1 METDINFALQQFGP
15 AFAAVMHALS
25 FLGTEDLWLLL
36 VPFIFWC
43 VDSDFGAR
51 LLFLVVISDF
61 VNGLLK
67 WIFHLPRPY
76 WVDSRVKP
84 LESEVSYGLPSGHT
98 QSATVGWG
106 YLAVRI
112 NRWWMWLI
120 SALVILGVATARVA
134 LGMHFVGDVIGGLIA
149 GLIVLTAFVLI
160 EPRVTRW
167 ITPKPIGFQ
176 IATAFLAS
184 LAMIVIVLIA
194 RSIIGGIADPIGWAQ
209 LSARMGVPNAPHS
222 LDTPITDAAIV
233 FGAGAGLALLKRSG
247 GYNARGPWSKRVAR
261 LILGLIVLI
270 ILRFGLGALFAL
282 ISGESEL
289 LGAILRY
296 GRYVTLV
303 LWATWLAPWTFVK
316 LRLA

>member
-1 METDINFALQQFGP
+1 METDINFALQQLGP
-15 AFAAVMHALS
+15 AFAAFMHALS

-43 VDSDFGAR
+43 VDSGFGAR

-67 WIFHLPRPY
+67 WLFHLPRPY
-76 WVDSRVKP
+76 WVDSRVTP

-120 SALVILGVATARVA
+120 SALVIVGVATARVA

-149 GLIVLTAFVLI
+149 GLIVLTAFVLL

-167 ITPKPIGFQ
+167 IAPRPIGFQ

-184 LAMIVIVLIA
+184 LAMIVVVLIA
-194 RSIIGGIADPIGWAQ
+194 RSTLGGVADPIGWAQ
-209 LSARMGVPNAPHS
+209 LSAQAGVPNAPRG

-233 FGAGAGLALLKRSG
+233 FGAGAGLALLKQSG
-247 GYNARGPWSKRVAR
+247 GFNARGPWSKRIAR
-261 LILGLIVLI
+261 LVLGLLVLI
-270 ILRFGLGALFAL
+270 VLRFGLGAIFPR
-282 ISGESEL
+282 EPEL
-289 LGAILRY
+289 LGAVF
-296 GRYVTLV
+296 RYVRYVIMV
-303 LWATWLAPWTFVK
+303 LWATWLAPWVFVK

>member
-1 METDINFALQQFGP
+1 METDINFALQQLGP
-15 AFAAVMHALS
+15 VFAALMHVLS
-25 FLGTEDLWLLL
+25 FLGTEDFLLLL

-43 VDSDFGAR
+43 VDSGFGAR

-61 VNGLLK
+61 INGLLK
-67 WIFHLPRPY
+67 WLFHLPRPY
-76 WVDSRVKP
+76 WIDSRVTP
-84 LESEVSYGLPSGHT
+84 LESEVSYGLPSGHM

-120 SALVILGVATARVA
+120 SALVIVGVATARVA
-134 LGMHFVGDVIGGLIA
+134 LGMHFVGDVIGGLIV

-167 ITPKPIGFQ
+167 IAPQPIGVQ

-184 LAMIVIVLIA
+184 LAMIVVVLIA
-194 RSIIGGIADPIGWAQ
+194 RSALGGITDPIGWAQ
-209 LSARMGVPNAPHS
+209 LGGSIDPRR
-222 LDTPITDAAIV
+222 LDTPVTDAAIV

-247 GYNARGPWSKRVAR
+247 GFNARGPWSKRLAR
-261 LILGLIVLI
+261 LALGLIVLI
-270 ILRFGLGALFAL
+270 ILRFGLSAIFPR
-282 ISGESEL
+282 EPEPV
-289 LGAILRY
+289 GAIFRY
-296 GRYVTLV
+296 ARYVIMV
-303 LWATWLAPWTFVK
+303 LWATWLAPWVFVK

>member
-1 METDINFALQQFGP
+1 METDINFALQQLGP

-25 FLGTEDLWLLL
+25 FLGTEDFFLLL

-43 VDSDFGAR
+43 VDSSFGAR
-51 LLFLVVISDF
+51 LLFLIVTSDF

-67 WIFHLPRPY
+67 WTFHLPRPY
-76 WVDSRVKP
+76 WVDARVKP
-84 LESEVSYGLPSGHT
+84 LESEISYGLPSGHT

-120 SALVILGVATARVA
+120 SALVIVGVATARVA
-134 LGMHFVGDVIGGLIA
+134 LGMHFVGDVIGGLIV

-167 ITPKPIGFQ
+167 IAPKPIGFQ

-184 LAMIVIVLIA
+184 LAMIAIVLIA
-194 RSIIGGIADPIGWAQ
+194 RSAIGGVVDPIGWAQ
-209 LSARMGVPNAPHS
+209 LSAQVGVPNAPRS

-233 FGAGAGLALLKRSG
+233 FGAGTGLALLKRSG
-247 GYNARGPWSKRVAR
+247 GFNARGPWSKRIAR
-261 LILGLIVLI
+261 LALGLIVLV
-270 ILRFGLGALFAL
+270 ILRFGLGAIFPREPELAGALF
-282 ISGESEL
+282 
-289 LGAILRY
+289 RY
-296 GRYVTLV
+296 IRYVILV